1 MNGFG
6 RARSTLALP
15 YVAPFFASNFI
26 QFLCG
31 QIAMLAS
38 QWLITDLTE
47 SRFLI
52 TLVAFAQG
60 GAVVLF
66 SPVAGLIADR
76 TAKRRL
82 LILSRMML
90 LAVMAILGGLV
101 ASGEILIAHVWLCS
115 IAGGITMALSQPASQ
130 TFVYDLV
137 GRDRLENAIALNAT
151 SAGIAQVLGPAA
163 GGALL
168 AALGVA
174 ATFIGAA
181 LGMGLSAGLLLAIPI
196 AGRAVAT
203 ARKPGLHE
211 MGEGFVY
218 VWKDRGLRLVIL
230 VCAMALFN
238 GAIGPMRPV
247 FARFVLEVGEVG
259 LGGMAAASGAG
270 TILSAIA
277 LASLNRFRYIGL
289 WIACSMLGFSAC
301 MLLYSFAF
309 SYEYILVIEFL
320 LGVFGQIWNVTV
332 IAGLQ
337 LVVPPELRGRV
348 IALVFMIAQLGF
360 LGVPLNGILADRTGD
375 QFALGVFGAFP
386 RVILCGILLFGFR
399 RLKAVGEDDA
409 F

>member
-82 LILSRMML
+82 LIISRLML
-90 LAVMAILGGLV
+90 LVIMATLGSLV
-101 ASGEILIAHVWLCS
+101 VSGEILITHVWLCS

-151 SAGIAQVLGPAA
+151 SAGVAQVLGPAA
-163 GGALL
+163 GGAML

-174 ATFIGAA
+174 ATFMGAA

-196 AGRAVAT
+196 AGRAAAA

-230 VCAMALFN
+230 ACAMALFN
-238 GAIGPMRPV
+238 GALGPMRPV

-289 WIACSMLGFSAC
+289 WIAGSMLGFSVC
-301 MLLYSFAF
+301 VLLYSFAF
-309 SYEYILVIEFL
+309 SYEYILVMEFL

-337 LVVPPELRGRV
+337 LAVPPELRGRV
-348 IALVFMIAQLGF
+348 IALIFMIAQLGF
-360 LGVPLNGILADRTGD
+360 LGVPLNGILADRAGD

-386 RVILCGILLFGFR
+386 TVILSLILLFGFR
-399 RLKAVGEDDA
+399 RLKSVGENDD

>member
-90 LAVMAILGGLV
+90 LVVMAILGGLV

-196 AGRAVAT
+196 AGRAVAA

-320 LGVFGQIWNVTV
+320 LGAFGQIWNVTV

-348 IALVFMIAQLGF
+348 IALIFMIAQLGF

-375 QFALGVFGAFP
+375 QFALGVFGAVP
-386 RVILCGILLFGFR
+386 MVILCGILLFGFR
-399 RLKAVGEDDA
+399 RLKAVGEDNA
-409 F
+409 G

>member
-90 LAVMAILGGLV
+90 LVVMAILGGLV

-196 AGRAVAT
+196 AGRAVAA

-320 LGVFGQIWNVTV
+320 LGAFGQIWNVTV

-348 IALVFMIAQLGF
+348 IALIFMIAQLGF

-375 QFALGVFGAFP
+375 QFALGVFGAVP
-386 RVILCGILLFGFR
+386 MVILCGILLFGFR

-409 F
+409 G